1 MYKRQDVLT
10 ANYNEATQQ
19 LEVLY
24 KNNASVGT
32 FFISSIGVYMDDK
45 RVATVGDSSPQFI
58 DADTAFG
65 RGYDLN
71 IDYVRGK
78 ELKAT
83 VYMEYGE
90 APKSLNMILQ
100 KELPVG
106 IIKIEDNSEIEISK
120 VVYDRNTERI
130 RVYVLNSGDIPCF
143 VYPEVELIVD
153 GEEEILRVKKPIRVD
168 PGDTKDARYRI
179 KLTDAD
185 LAYNEEVSVHTL
197 YGERENL
204 LIKSLDGR
212 YPLEVTGGMPIT
224 LITVAVIVVLIV
236 GLLLWRFGRRKMG

>member
-1 MYKRQDVLT
+1 
-10 ANYNEATQQ
+10 
-19 LEVLY
+19 
-24 KNNASVGT
+24 
-32 FFISSIGVYMDDK
+32 
-45 RVATVGDSSPQFI
+45 
-58 DADTAFG
+58 
-65 RGYDLN
+65 
-71 IDYVRGK
+71 
-78 ELKAT
+78 
-83 VYMEYGE
+83 
-90 APKSLNMILQ
+90 MILQ